1 MSRESI
7 LAQLRANKPA
17 ESVSLPTVPDFA
29 EPTTD
34 LVAQFQLV
42 LESSKAAVHRLS
54 ADEDLNQFIQTK
66 FPEAKAVLSEIAE
79 VKSTISYDMMKTAI
93 DFANLEVVVLK
104 GELGVADT
112 GAIWISDGG
121 LRARVLPFITQQLVI
136 VIESRSLVPKMH
148 QAYRRIRPDGL
159 SFGVFISGP
168 SKTADIEQ
176 ALVVGAHGALGLTV
190 IIIN

>member
-7 LAQLRANKPA
+7 LAQLQANKPT

-29 EPTTD
+29 EPTAD
-34 LVAQFQLV
+34 LVAQFQLA
-42 LESSKAAVHRLS
+42 LESSKAAVYRLPG
-54 ADEDLNQFIQTK
+54 DEDLNQFIQTK
-66 FPEAKAVLSEIAE
+66 FPEAKIVLSEIAE
-79 VKSTISYDMMKTAI
+79 VKSTVSNDMMKTAA

-112 GAIWISDGG
+112 GAIWITDRG

-136 VIESRSLVPKMH
+136 VIESRLLVLKMH
-148 QAYRRIRPDGL
+148 QAYRRIWPDGL

-190 IIIN
+190 LVID